1 MTEDNEYRLYKVDGS
16 KVWLS
21 PTAVE
26 YAAQWF
32 GPGRQGV
39 REMAHY
45 LRMVGGESGT
55 GTEAAIPEPAREDFL
70 PDVAPSENV
79 EDRRGEELFVPDKT
93 MQQIWGRTPHN
104 VAPHA
109 QTFGGDPLSASLGF
123 RDIGQRPASSPQVL
137 GPTAPQWPA
146 AFGNYRPLPFD

>member
-1 MTEDNEYRLYKVDGS
+1 MTTEDEFQFYKIDGS

-39 REMAHY
+39 RQMAEY
-45 LRMVGGESGT
+45 LRMAGGESEA

-70 PDVAPSENV
+70 PDAALSENI
-79 EDRRGEELFVPDKT
+79 EDRRDEELFVPDKT

>member
-1 MTEDNEYRLYKVDGS
+1 MTTEDEFQLYKIDGS

-39 REMAHY
+39 RKMAEY
-45 LRMVGGESGT
+45 LRMVGGESET
-55 GTEAAIPEPAREDFL
+55 APAELPPEAMVRDLF
-70 PDVAPSENV
+70 PDVVPSENI
-79 EDRRGEELFVPDKT
+79 EDRRGEHFVPDKT